1 MRRPLSLVGL
11 LLVLVSSIVAIES
24 VAFGNPDSPPI
35 TGTFFSDWDTD
46 GILDVG
52 ENLAG
57 TDARFPSSAAVT
69 AYDAFGASA
78 QGVVTL
84 GAPGSFSIDVSALS
98 GTEFRVEFDLGTAAT
113 DAGFTYAPIGA
124 DNPSNVTFHS
134 DGDGPIRFGY
144 VPPRQCPVDGTG
156 ADDNPNVE
164 TGKLFVTC
172 FVNGDRSDT
181 NGPQDTLVSLN
192 MDLSGAV
199 EHLANKNTFGNVWGV
214 AYDQYGGVLYT
225 SAMLKRH
232 TELGP
237 EGLDGL
243 YWMQYKN
250 NEIPTESVRSFSLE
264 DASPQFGYGTI
275 GTRDVDTTPATDPS
289 HDAAAF
295 PLVGDTGIGDI
306 DVSPDGRTLFVVN
319 VEAKRLDIYNV
330 SSISTDPAT
339 GAPVYRR
346 SWPIPDHGCAPLAG
360 TPYSFQPWAVKAVDA
375 DTALVGVTCADAT
388 GAGVYRM
395 HASSAAEPTPVI
407 DVPLEYMSSQR
418 GCITR
423 DACVIATD
431 WSFTKWISDWDDLT
445 LRVFADN
452 TIVRNHQPLLS
463 DIEVADDGSYVIE
476 FMDRIGHQVGHLN
489 YSTDPADTTRYYTS
503 TGGDILHV
511 CADGAINGTGGCGI
525 QEDGVYSTQWPEWY
539 FDETLAGYH
548 TEPVAGGLYM
558 PSVGTPRIVTTFLD
572 PIRGRSGGLV
582 SFYQTEGAPDR
593 YNEYELYQGGTD
605 EGFFGKA
612 SGLGD
617 VEGCDLDLQIGN
629 YVWLDDNRNGIADPG
644 EQPLEGVIVNLI
656 VDGQIIAT
664 TSTNADGTYTFGSD
678 VVVPGQSYTL
688 QFESPDGLTLTQQN
702 AGANDKADSDVDP
715 VTGTL
720 DIGTPTVT
728 DHTFDAGFV
737 TAVDDLSLIKVL
749 APGQADT
756 ISSADTSV
764 AFQIQVVNQGTTV
777 AIDFEVTDY
786 TPTGTSIDHA
796 LTTAANVGNANVT
809 DQGDDTFLIG
819 LLLPGQIET
828 FTVVLVPTAPAVD
841 FSGMDSIVNGA
852 EISSFAGNDVDS
864 TPDASDTDDLIDG
877 PNSHNEINYDP
888 DGDGDLNEPTAGDE
902 DDHDREI
909 IVVTPAPTTTTT
921 TAAATTTTIA
931 STTTTVAPTTTTVAP
946 TTTTVAP
953 TTTTAGQ
960 TTTTV
965 GPTTTTNPNVYD
977 LALIKLLNGN
987 TTVAPGDDAT
997 FTISVRNQGNIES
1010 GAFTITETLPTGLTI
1025 SPTETQWTEVNNN
1038 IYTHQ
1043 VAQTDSLQPGETYTI
1058 TFTATV
1064 QTGAQGLLVNNA
1076 EISNDSGT
1084 DEDSTPD
1091 QEADDPTIDRT
1102 DPNELDID
1110 TETGD
1115 EDDHDIAVIT
1125 VTPNPTTT
1133 TSGPTTTTTG
1143 LTTTTSAPTTTTV
1156 APTTTTVAPTTTTAT
1171 PSTITPS
1178 TTTSPSPLA
1187 DLALIKAIPS
1197 GQAFSL
1203 GGDVTF
1209 EIRVQNQGEVT
1220 ASDVVITDTLP
1231 KEMALSSRDDN
1242 GWVADANGVLS
1253 QTIASLA
1260 PGQTIVLP
1268 LVATIDSWSDG
1279 ALINRAEIADD
1290 GDGFADEDSEPGD
1303 GATDPTIDRLNPG
1316 DIDIDDAPGDED
1328 DSDVAVLDL
1337 PKASLGDTVWFDD
1350 DQDGVQ
1356 DDGEAG
1362 VPNIIVILEKVVDGE
1377 RVEVG
1382 RTLTDEDGRY
1392 LFDDLVPGDYTV
1404 TFLIPNDYE
1413 TSPIG
1418 GTNDTALDSNGSING
1433 VRTVDG
1439 NTYKVLTTAVTNL
1452 EPGEHDPTIDQGV
1465 YLAPSSELDLL
1476 LTKTVQRVG
1485 DAAAEWTIRVENQSS
1500 KAASGPI
1507 VIVDNLPPSLT
1518 FESARSPNGWTC
1530 SANAQVVT
1538 CTTENDLDAGESAEM
1553 LVLTTI
1559 HATPGSVVTNDA
1571 SVAGRDSETTLD
1583 NNIDN
1588 ADLTVPE
1595 VVSQTDI
1602 RVVKQG
1608 AYNAADKTIRWDL
1621 EVSNLTDVAADNV
1634 RLEDPLPA
1642 TLRFD
1647 SFDGAGWE
1655 CGFSG
1660 QTLVCDLAAALG
1672 SGLSVNL
1679 TIYTTVDAP
1688 AGSIITNEATVSTAT
1703 TERDLTNNVGS
1714 ADVQTD
1720 GATTTSPPVAFT
1732 GAASGPVAVAGLSM
1746 VLAGLVLLVVK
1757 RRRSA

>member
-1 MRRPLSLVGL
+1 M
-11 LLVLVSSIVAIES
+11 
-24 VAFGNPDSPPI
+24 
-35 TGTFFSDWDTD
+35 
-46 GILDVG
+46 
-52 ENLAG
+52 
-57 TDARFPSSAAVT
+57 
-69 AYDAFGASA
+69 
-78 QGVVTL
+78 
-84 GAPGSFSIDVSALS
+84 
-98 GTEFRVEFDLGTAAT
+98 
-113 DAGFTYAPIGA
+113 
-124 DNPSNVTFHS
+124 
-134 DGDGPIRFGY
+134 
-144 VPPRQCPVDGTG
+144 
-156 ADDNPNVE
+156 
-164 TGKLFVTC
+164 
-172 FVNGDRSDT
+172 
-181 NGPQDTLVSLN
+181 
-192 MDLSGAV
+192 
-199 EHLANKNTFGNVWGV
+199 
-214 AYDQYGGVLYT
+214 
-225 SAMLKRH
+225 
-232 TELGP
+232 
-237 EGLDGL
+237 
-243 YWMQYKN
+243 
-250 NEIPTESVRSFSLE
+250 
-264 DASPQFGYGTI
+264 
-275 GTRDVDTTPATDPS
+275 
-289 HDAAAF
+289 
-295 PLVGDTGIGDI
+295 
-306 DVSPDGRTLFVVN
+306 
-319 VEAKRLDIYNV
+319 
-330 SSISTDPAT
+330 
-339 GAPVYRR
+339 
-346 SWPIPDHGCAPLAG
+346 
-360 TPYSFQPWAVKAVDA
+360 
-375 DTALVGVTCADAT
+375 
-388 GAGVYRM
+388 
-395 HASSAAEPTPVI
+395 
-407 DVPLEYMSSQR
+407 
-418 GCITR
+418 
-423 DACVIATD
+423 
-431 WSFTKWISDWDDLT
+431 
-445 LRVFADN
+445 
-452 TIVRNHQPLLS
+452 
-463 DIEVADDGSYVIE
+463 
-476 FMDRIGHQVGHLN
+476 
-489 YSTDPADTTRYYTS
+489 
-503 TGGDILHV
+503 
-511 CADGAINGTGGCGI
+511 
-525 QEDGVYSTQWPEWY
+525 
-539 FDETLAGYH
+539 
-548 TEPVAGGLYM
+548 
-558 PSVGTPRIVTTFLD
+558 
-572 PIRGRSGGLV
+572 
-582 SFYQTEGAPDR
+582 
-593 YNEYELYQGGTD
+593 
-605 EGFFGKA
+605 
-612 SGLGD
+612 
-617 VEGCDLDLQIGN
+617 
-629 YVWLDDNRNGIADPG
+629 
-644 EQPLEGVIVNLI
+644 
-656 VDGQIIAT
+656 
-664 TSTNADGTYTFGSD
+664 
-678 VVVPGQSYTL
+678 
-688 QFESPDGLTLTQQN
+688 
-702 AGANDKADSDVDP
+702 
-715 VTGTL
+715 
-720 DIGTPTVT
+720 
-728 DHTFDAGFV
+728 
-737 TAVDDLSLIKVL
+737 
-749 APGQADT
+749 
-756 ISSADTSV
+756 
-764 AFQIQVVNQGTTV
+764 
-777 AIDFEVTDY
+777 
-786 TPTGTSIDHA
+786 
-796 LTTAANVGNANVT
+796 
-809 DQGDDTFLIG
+809 
-819 LLLPGQIET
+819 
-828 FTVVLVPTAPAVD
+828 
-841 FSGMDSIVNGA
+841 
-852 EISSFAGNDVDS
+852 
-864 TPDASDTDDLIDG
+864 
-877 PNSHNEINYDP
+877 
-888 DGDGDLNEPTAGDE
+888 
-902 DDHDREI
+902 
-909 IVVTPAPTTTTT
+909 
-921 TAAATTTTIA
+921 
-931 STTTTVAPTTTTVAP
+931 
-946 TTTTVAP
+946 
-953 TTTTAGQ
+953 
-960 TTTTV
+960 
-965 GPTTTTNPNVYD
+965 
-977 LALIKLLNGN
+977 
-987 TTVAPGDDAT
+987 
-997 FTISVRNQGNIES
+997 
-1010 GAFTITETLPTGLTI
+1010 
-1025 SPTETQWTEVNNN
+1025 
-1038 IYTHQ
+1038 
-1043 VAQTDSLQPGETYTI
+1043 
-1058 TFTATV
+1058 
-1064 QTGAQGLLVNNA
+1064 
-1076 EISNDSGT
+1076 
-1084 DEDSTPD
+1084 
-1091 QEADDPTIDRT
+1091 
-1102 DPNELDID
+1102 
-1110 TETGD
+1110 
-1115 EDDHDIAVIT
+1115 
-1125 VTPNPTTT
+1125 
-1133 TSGPTTTTTG
+1133 
-1143 LTTTTSAPTTTTV
+1143 
-1156 APTTTTVAPTTTTAT
+1156 
-1171 PSTITPS
+1171 
-1178 TTTSPSPLA
+1178 
-1187 DLALIKAIPS
+1187 
-1197 GQAFSL
+1197 
-1203 GGDVTF
+1203 TF